1 MRSLSLVLL
10 LASGTAVAEDHAG
23 TASYDDGDGQ
33 GRGFVIQTEDAQFS
47 LRFGG
52 RVQPFFN
59 TTITPDETT
68 SNFEIRRGRL
78 QLDGNLWGKD
88 GSYRFQADWGKGNAT
103 IKDFFGEVALG
114 HHTWL
119 RFGQF
124 KKPFSRQQIT
134 AFFRTEISDRAITD
148 RAFGAGRDIGV
159 SLHNGYENS
168 PTWEWTIGV
177 FNGTGDVSKL
187 EGVTAVV
194 DDTTGEVTVD
204 SSKAKLGNVPREFQ
218 PIVVA
223 RIGHNGHNH
232 GKLRGYSEADLE
244 GGPLRWGV
252 GLSIQAEG
260 DLDRDNKSNQ
270 KVELD
275 YIVKVNG
282 LSTTGGLY
290 AQTAQDG
297 NSVYDQGK
305 SLVGFHVQ
313 AGYMVAKHW
322 QLGGRYA
329 AVGDT
334 AVGGTQA
341 TDQQEL
347 AITANFYK
355 HQHDAK
361 FVWAVRLFK
370 NGDAKFTDVVL
381 VEVGA
386 NLGW

>member
-1 MRSLSLVLL
+1 MVVLL
-10 LASGTAVAEDHAG
+10 SSSTAMAEDHAG
-23 TASYDDGDGQ
+23 TASYDDGNGQ
-33 GRGFVIQTEDAQFS
+33 GRGFVIRSDDEQFS

-59 TTITPDETT
+59 TTVTPDETT

-88 GSYRFQADWGKGNAT
+88 ASYRFQADWGKGNLSL
-103 IKDFFGEVALG
+103 KDFFGEVALG
-114 HHTWL
+114 HRTWL

-124 KKPFSRQQIT
+124 KKPFSRQQILP
-134 AFFRTEISDRAITD
+134 FFRTEISDRAITD

-159 SLHNGYENS
+159 SIHNGYEGS
-168 PTWEWTIGV
+168 PRFEWTVGV
-177 FNGTGDVSKL
+177 FNGTGDATRL
-187 EGVTAVV
+187 EGVTAIV
-194 DDTTGEVTVD
+194 DDTTGEVTID
-204 SSKAKLGNVPREFQ
+204 SSKAKLTNVPRELL

-223 RIGHNGHNH
+223 RVGYNH

-244 GGPLRWGV
+244 GGPVRWGV
-252 GLSIQAEG
+252 GLSVQAEG
-260 DLDRDNKSNQ
+260 DLDRDNTSNQ
-270 KVELD
+270 KAELD
-275 YIVKVNG
+275 YILKVNG
-282 LSTTGGLY
+282 FSTTGGLY

-305 SLVGFHVQ
+305 SLVGFHLQ
-313 AGYMVAKHW
+313 AGYLLAKRW
-322 QLGGRYA
+322 QFVGRYA
-329 AVGDT
+329 VVGDT
-334 AVGGTQA
+334 ATGGTQA

-355 HQHDAK
+355 HNHDAK
-361 FVWAVRLFK
+361 FFGAVRLFK
-370 NGDAKFTDVVL
+370 NGDAKFTDFVL

>member
-1 MRSLSLVLL
+1 MRTVLL
-10 LASGTAVAEDHAG
+10 LMLATGTAMAEDHAG
-23 TASYDDGDGQ
+23 TASYDDGQGQ
-33 GRGFVIQTEDAQFS
+33 GRGFVIKSDDDAFS

-59 TTITPDETT
+59 TTVTPDETV

-88 GSYRFQADWGKGNAT
+88 FAYRFQADWGKGNLSL
-103 IKDFFGEVALG
+103 KDFFGDYALG
-114 HHTWL
+114 HGTWL

-148 RAFGAGRDIGV
+148 RAFGAGRDLGV
-159 SLHNGYENS
+159 SLHNGYEAS
-168 PTWEWTIGV
+168 PRWEWTIGV
-177 FNGTGDVSKL
+177 FNGTSDVPKL
-187 EGVTAVV
+187 EGITV
-194 DDTTGEVTVD
+194 DDAGVVD
-204 SSKAKLGNVPREFQ
+204 SSKAKFNNVPREFH

-223 RIGHNGHNH
+223 RVGHNSGN
-232 GKLRGYSEADLE
+232 LRGYSEADLE

-270 KVELD
+270 KVQLD
-275 YIVKVNG
+275 YILKING

-322 QLGGRYA
+322 QLAARYA

-334 AVGGTQA
+334 AIGGTQPA
-341 TDQQEL
+341 DQQEL
-347 AITANFYK
+347 ALTANFYK
-355 HQHDAK
+355 HAHDAK
-361 FVWAVRLFK
+361 FVGAVRLFK

-381 VEVGA
+381 FELGA

>member
-1 MRSLSLVLL
+1 MRSLPLVLL
-10 LASGTAVAEDHAG
+10 LASGTAAAEDHPG
-23 TASYDDGDGQ
+23 TASYDDGDRQ
-33 GRGFVIQTEDAQFS
+33 GRGFVIKSEDEQFS

-59 TTITPDETT
+59 TTVTPDETV

-88 GSYRFQADWGKGNAT
+88 FAYRFQADWGKGNLSL
-103 IKDFFGEVALG
+103 KDFFGDYALG

-134 AFFRTEISDRAITD
+134 GFFRTEISDRAITD

-159 SLHNGYENS
+159 ALHNGYEAS
-168 PTWEWTIGV
+168 PPWEWTIGV
-177 FNGTGDVSKL
+177 FNGTGDVAKL
-187 EGVTAVV
+187 EGITV
-194 DDTTGEVTVD
+194 DDAGVVD
-204 SSKAKLGNVPREFQ
+204 SSKAKFNTVPREFH

-223 RIGHNGHNH
+223 RVGHNH

-270 KVELD
+270 KVQLD
-275 YIVKVNG
+275 YIVKVRG

-297 NSVYDQGK
+297 TSVYDQGK

-313 AGYMVAKHW
+313 AGYMLAKHW
-322 QLGGRYA
+322 QLAARYA

-347 AITANFYK
+347 ALTANFFK
-355 HQHDAK
+355 HAHDAK
-361 FVWAVRLFK
+361 FVGAVRLFK

-381 VEVGA
+381 FELGA